1 MKVGYWSPLL
11 LLYCC
16 IVFYFSLQICQYFL
30 NTFKI
35 SDVGYVVDEFT
46 LWSSYNKLSLLLQ
59 IWVKVYFIHWV
70 YRYPCL
76 FWFILVWSIF
86 FHPFTLYLYVSL
98 KLKWPGESQGERSLA
113 VTAPGVTNSWAHET
127 DEETQEDEREFFSV
141 VNIGVAI

>member
-86 FHPFTLYLYVSL
+86 FHPFTLHLYVSL
-98 KLKWPGESQGERSLA
+98 KLKWVSYKQHMASYVLLLFLLLFICFFPFSHSVFSLE
-113 VTAPGVTNSWAHET
+113 NSSHLNL
-127 DEETQEDEREFFSV
+127 Q
-141 VNIGVAI
+141 